1 MLGHSF
7 AYCGAVAYE
16 YADWSEMVEDGV
28 DVRLCIQVSL
38 FILTEFLVSV
48 PICPSKRISF
58 IASLQITVNKDPS
71 SSFSDM
77 LTVRNLEGK

>member
-1 MLGHSF
+1 M
-7 AYCGAVAYE
+7 VQYE

-58 IASLQITVNKDPS
+58 IAFVLQITVNKDLS